1 MCVSGSLQLQCPL
14 TYPREVHA
22 WSWSFAKLVNKIDFA
37 VFGAKVPQY
46 SNILEYDRMVR
57 DFPIPFN
64 LRPNCGQHCGEPP
77 DLPPT
82 LFMQRYLTLL
92 EKELSECPLVMGTF
106 CTPLMA
112 THFSALESA

>member
-1 MCVSGSLQLQCPL
+1 MDVRIRFPPL
-14 TYPREVHA
+14 HCLPRSRLRPVHV
-22 WSWSFAKLVNKIDFA
+22 WTWSFAKLVNKIDFA

-46 SNILEYDRMVR
+46 SNILEYDRMIR

-77 DLPPT
+77 DLPPA

-92 EKELSECPLVMGTF
+92 EKELSEYTLVTGT
-106 CTPLMA
+106 
-112 THFSALESA
+112 